1 MSTALAI
8 ASVTAVLK
16 SLLENRLMELGA
28 PASVGDVTVTALPPD
43 RITTGTDERSQL
55 NLFLY
60 RVSPNT
66 RWRRSEGNGS
76 SNGHGGK
83 DGVGE
88 LAKAP
93 AAPSPLALDLHYLLT
108 AYGEQDLHAEI
119 LLGYGMQLLHEVPV
133 LTRDQIEG
141 ALARLNG
148 ARDGA
153 RGSDGLT
160 EQMEQIQVAPEFS
173 STEETSRLWSALQ
186 ARYRPSAAYKVS
198 TVLIDSGGTPE
209 RQRSAE
215 PAGKASSPSRR
226 R

>member
-8 ASVTAVLK
+8 ASITSALK
-16 SLLENRLMELGA
+16 SLLENRLVEIGA

-43 RITTGTDERSQL
+43 RITTGADERSQL

-66 RWRRSEGNGS
+66 RWRRSPEKS
-76 SNGHGGK
+76 
-83 DGVGE
+83 
-88 LAKAP
+88 AQAT
-93 AAPSPLALDLHYLLT
+93 SPLALDLHYLLT

-119 LLGYGMQLLHEVPV
+119 LLGYGMQLLHEVSV
-133 LTRDQIEG
+133 LSREQIEA

-148 ARDGA
+148 ARGSA
-153 RGSDGLT
+153 QGSDGLT
-160 EQMEQIQVAPEFS
+160 EPMEQISVTPEFS
-173 STEETSRLWSALQ
+173 GTEDISRLWSALQ

-198 TVLIDSGGTPE
+198 MVLIDAGETHAP
-209 RQRSAE
+209 QRSAE
-215 PAGKASSPSRR
+215 PAPRSSPQARR